1 MLGPT
6 VTYFPRIYTGSARS
20 PVRTER
26 SFFTGAHATVRYKT
40 KSLPSRSAK
49 EQPFITSTAQMA
61 SRTSMCGRSTRSA
74 RRSADIHLVDRSLR
88 AISEIRDSVNPLT
101 SHSTLVARL
110 TALGVRFRSGGRRSH
125 LGPPQVSQRTTNHD
139 RQGACAQGSCVDR
152 TGCPSREGCVAS
164 VNVLAWNYQSHRGGS
179 GGQAPAPDGTG
190 RGPMRP

>member
-6 VTYFPRIYTGSARS
+6 GTYFPRIYTGSARS

-74 RRSADIHLVDRSLR
+74 RRSSDIHLVDRSLR

-110 TALGVRFRSGGRRSH
+110 TALGVRFRLGGDGDPISTLRRYLSE
-125 LGPPQVSQRTTNHD
+125 QRTTT
-139 RQGACAQGSCVDR
+139 A
-152 TGCPSREGCVAS
+152 RELARKAV
-164 VNVLAWNYQSHRGGS
+164 VLIEPDALLGKVVW
-179 GGQAPAPDGTG
+179 PA
-190 RGPMRP
+190 

>member
-20 PVRTER
+20 PIRTER

-74 RRSADIHLVDRSLR
+74 RRSSDIHLVDRSLR

-110 TALGVRFRSGGRRSH
+110 TALGVRFRSGGTEIPSRPSADISANNEPRPPGSL
-125 LGPPQVSQRTTNHD
+125 LGPPQISQRTTNHD

-164 VNVLAWNYQSHRGGS
+164 VNVLERIS
-179 GGQAPAPDGTG
+179 
-190 RGPMRP
+190 